1 MKHIYTIVTLFLLM
15 FVGTSCED
23 DYRDMVLFEGVEP
36 IYQIGT
42 CDNLISSVTL
52 YLTDGDGIVLGVD
65 GGDGDYS
72 LEIGDV
78 TVATAEFVESNN
90 GYRRIRVVPKGESST
105 AITVR
110 DSSGKRTVLHVQ
122 VYEYYKIVWNV
133 RQRGFGL
140 INGNVADDSWRTI
153 QMDIEK
159 QLTMKMNGRYEMIP
173 ADKEDHFRGGGAL
186 HVYPDADSET
196 PLIGTYEAVE
206 GDNSSMNFRFLYNGE
221 VHVFT
226 TKNPLTSVT
235 RTDPIQPL
243 LMWEEVT
250 SLSPVALPEGCK
262 VYQAE
267 QWMYTR

>member
-1 MKHIYTIVTLFLLM
+1 MKHIYAIIALFLLM

-23 DYRDMVLFEGVEP
+23 DYRDMVLFEGMEP
-36 IYQIGT
+36 VYQIGT

-52 YLTDGDGIVLGVD
+52 YLTDSDGIVLGID

-72 LEIGDV
+72 LEIGDAAI
-78 TVATAEFVESNN
+78 ATAEFVENNN
-90 GYRRIRVVPKGESST
+90 GYRRIRVVPKGENST
-105 AITVR
+105 TITVR
-110 DSSGKRTVLHVQ
+110 DSGNKKTILQVR

-133 RQRGFGL
+133 GLRAFGL
-140 INGNVADDSWRTI
+140 INGNVEDDSWRTI

-173 ADKEDHFRGGGAL
+173 ADREELYLAGGTL

-206 GDNSSMNFRFLYNGE
+206 GEESSMNFRFLYNGE
-221 VHVFT
+221 VHTFT
-226 TKNPLTSVT
+226 SKSPLTPVT
-235 RTDPIQPL
+235 RAAPIPPL

-250 SLSPVALPEGCK
+250 SLSPVALPEDCK
-262 VYQAE
+262 VYQVE
-267 QWMYTR
+267 QWMYAR

>member
-1 MKHIYTIVTLFLLM
+1 MKYIYTIVTLSLLM

-23 DYRDMVLFEGVEP
+23 DYRDMVLFEGPEP

-52 YLTDGDGIVLGVD
+52 YLTDSDGIVLGID

-72 LEIGDV
+72 LETGDANIA
-78 TVATAEFVESNN
+78 TVEFVKGNN
-90 GYRRIRVVPKGESST
+90 EYQRIRIVPKGESST
-105 AITVR
+105 TITVG
-110 DSSGKRTVLHVQ
+110 DSSGKKTVLRVQ
-122 VYEYYKIVWNV
+122 VYEYFKIVWNV

-140 INGNVADDSWRTI
+140 VNGNVADESWRTI

-173 ADKEDHFRGGGAL
+173 TDKGDIFRGGGTL

-196 PLIGTYEAVE
+196 PLTGTYETVE
-206 GDNSSMNFRFLYNGE
+206 GDDSSMNFRFLYNGE

-226 TKNPLTSVT
+226 AKNPLTPVT
-235 RTDPIQPL
+235 RTDPIQPI

-250 SLSPVALPEGCK
+250 SLSPVVLPEGCK

-267 QWMYTR
+267 QWMYIR